1 LQFLQAL
8 PQRLQTTA
16 QLLAVAA
23 VAVAVQVITPL
34 GLELLLLA
42 AAVAAAVPI
51 LVYPVRQAPVH
62 FKPVQR
68 ASREH

>member
-8 PQRLQTTA
+8 PQKLQTTVI
-16 QLLAVAA
+16 LLVVAVAA
-23 VAVAVQVITPL
+23 AAAQVTTPPRM
-34 GLELLLLA
+34 ELLLLA

-62 FKPVQR
+62 FKPVQP